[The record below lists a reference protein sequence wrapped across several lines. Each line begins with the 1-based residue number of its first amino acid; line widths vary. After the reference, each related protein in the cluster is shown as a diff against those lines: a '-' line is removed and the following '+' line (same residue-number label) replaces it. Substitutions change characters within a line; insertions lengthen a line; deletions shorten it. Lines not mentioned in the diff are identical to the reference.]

1 MPRTSTL
8 KQSTVKNPVLL
19 TVEQARAQL
28 DARGESVAEFARR
41 NKLNRRSV
49 YGVLYGNNK
58 GRRGDAH
65 KAAVALGI
73 KAGVA

>member
-1 MPRTSTL
+1 MPRTST
-8 KQSTVKNPVLL
+8 TPLL
-19 TVEQARAQL
+19 TIEEARKRL

-41 NKLNRRSV
+41 NKLKSRAV

>member
-1 MPRTSTL
+1 MPRTST
-8 KQSTVKNPVLL
+8 TPLL
-19 TVEQARAQL
+19 TIEEARKRL
-28 DARGESVAEFARR
+28 EARGESVAEFARR
-41 NKLNRRSV
+41 NKLNTRSV

>member
-1 MPRTSTL
+1 M
-8 KQSTVKNPVLL
+8 
-19 TVEQARAQL
+19 AA
-28 DARGESVAEFARR
+28 FARR
-41 NKLNRRSV
+41 NKLSARSV

-58 GRRGDAH
+58 GRRGEAH

>member
-1 MPRTSTL
+1 MSRTSTQ
-8 KQSTVKNPVLL
+8 KFL
-19 TVEQARAQL
+19 TVEQAREQL
-28 DARGESVAEFARR
+28 DARGESVSEFARR
-41 NKLNRRSV
+41 NKLKSRAV

>member
-1 MPRTSTL
+1 MPRTST
-8 KQSTVKNPVLL
+8 TPLL
-19 TVEQARAQL
+19 TIEEARKRL
-28 DARGESVAEFARR
+28 EARGESVAEFARR
-41 NKLNRRSV
+41 NKLNTRSV

-65 KAAVALGI
+65 QAAVALGI